1 MIYQSLLFHLRVE
14 LRIFGEV
21 SSTLYNI
28 YLKCLEKKIKKS
40 TQINLQLKNSYE
52 KKEVAIVKNFKIL

>member
-1 MIYQSLLFHLRVE
+1 VE